1 MKRITLEELEKQE
14 KAENYR
20 DLYESIIALI
30 ENGKIEPIKASGV
43 NGKKPALYKEYRI
56 LEEKEDFSAYE
67 EELLYVFVPMISPEY
82 YLRHLKQYKEDR
94 KWVMLLNDF
103 LKSNRQKL
111 QMPKSL
117 NERSFEIWHREKF
130 LKEESGKKILKRCG
144 ISLEQLN
151 VYETTEPLA
160 YYTYTRAVPQNML
173 ILENKDTFYS
183 IRKHMLAG
191 NNQVLQME
199 LGTVLYGAGKGIYRS
214 FQDFSVCAEPYMKEE
229 GNSIYYFGDLDYEGI
244 LIFETLAKQ
253 FAEGVNIRVFVQGYL
268 QMLEK
273 AEKIGWEQL
282 PETKEGQNQNGGE
295 LFYSYFTPMQQEKL
309 RSILSMGRYI
319 PQEILSE
326 EDL

>member
-1 MKRITLEELEKQE
+1 MKRITLDELEKKV
-14 KAENYR
+14 KAENYHN
-20 DLYESIIALI
+20 LYEIIMSFI
-30 ENGKIEPIKASGV
+30 ESGKIEAIKASGV

-56 LEEKEDFSAYE
+56 IEEKEDFSVYE
-67 EELLYVFVPMISPEY
+67 EELMYVLSPMISTEY

-94 KWVMLLNDF
+94 KWVLLLNDF

-111 QMPKSL
+111 QIPKSL

-130 LKEESGKKILKRCG
+130 LKEERGRKILNRCQ
-144 ISLEQLN
+144 ISMEQLN

-160 YYTYTRAVPQNML
+160 YYTHTRTVPQNML

-191 NNQVLQME
+191 NSQVLQTE
-199 LGTVLYGAGKGIYRS
+199 LGTLIYGAGKGIYRS
-214 FQDFSVCAEPYMKEE
+214 FQDFSVCAEPYMKDK

-244 LIFETLAKQ
+244 LIFETLVKL
-253 FAEGVNIRVFVQGYL
+253 FAEGAKICLFVQGYL
-268 QMLEK
+268 RMLEK
-273 AEKIGWEQL
+273 AETIGFGQL

-295 LFYSYFTPMQQEKL
+295 LFYSYFTPMQQEQI

-319 PQEILSE
+319 PQEIVSE